1 MSGPE
6 PPGFLMPGSPPMR
19 DTVAG
24 WRQWVATRGD
34 FTPAPRLSLAQW
46 RLLSPKDKSLRD
58 LHRAVTHANL
68 PLLQTPMSLAV
79 TKLLRG
85 RITSNAAKRKP
96 TTLSGV
102 MVTGGGYQGKTETA
116 CECLAA
122 FEEGWLQLHRYLNP
136 EAVSGTRDLHV
147 PVAYVQTPV
156 TAKPK
161 SLCKAIL
168 NFYGA
173 PLSSRMDLPDL
184 IRQVALTLHENGT
197 KALLLDDITR
207 LRMHRADD
215 QDTLDLIRA
224 FMNMHVTLVLVGV
237 DIPRSGLL
245 REGRHDPGSGQ
256 VHFPPSRHAVNGAE
270 PTQTERRFDLVELD
284 RFHYDT
290 DEEITAWTDHLAG
303 VESQL
308 RLIKAEPG
316 MLTEGVMPEYLFER
330 TDGVVGLLERLL
342 EDGCREAIDSGTECL
357 TEPLLNNIAITPGP
371 PGRDRTT
378 GEIPDIPAPRR
389 PARKASGRRPRNTV
403 LDDQGPAAATGS

>member
-1 MSGPE
+1 
-6 PPGFLMPGSPPMR
+6 MR

-24 WRQWVATRGD
+24 WRQWVTTRND
-34 FTPAPRLSLAQW
+34 FVPAPRLNLAQW
-46 RLLSPKDKSLRD
+46 RLLSPKDKSLHD

-85 RITSNAAKRKP
+85 RVTSNAAKRKP

-102 MVTGGGYQGKTETA
+102 MISGGGYQGKTETA

-122 FEEGWLQLHRYLNP
+122 FEEGWLQLHRHLNP
-136 EAVSGTRDLHV
+136 GAVPGTRDLHV

-256 VHFPPSRHAVNGAE
+256 VLFPPSRHAVNGAE

-308 RLIKAEPG
+308 RLMKAEPG
-316 MLTEGVMPEYLFER
+316 MLTSGVMPEYLFER

-357 TEPLLNNIAITPGP
+357 TEPLLNGIAITPGP
-371 PGRDRTT
+371 PGRDRAA
-378 GEIPDIPAPRR
+378 GEIPDIPEPKR
-389 PARKASGRRPRNTV
+389 PAKKASGRRPRNTV
-403 LDDQGPAAATGS
+403 LDDKGPAAATGS